1 MSKTERALSTIATP
15 YQQVIVVCG
24 KCSKKLDGGFGPD
37 GDDTLAR
44 ALKRTLRD
52 TGRRRTVLVVEAKC
66 LGLCPKGAVAV
77 IDGNR
82 PGAMLRVA
90 RGTDAAV
97 VLQPLDAG

>member
-1 MSKTERALSTIATP
+1 M
-15 YQQVIVVCG
+15 
-24 KCSKKLDGGFGPD
+24 
-37 GDDTLAR
+37 
-44 ALKRTLRD
+44 
-52 TGRRRTVLVVEAKC
+52 TVLVVEAKC

-97 VLQPLDAG
+97 VLQPYDAG